1 MTLLPRLVFAQAQ
14 RDAAKNR
21 EIYLY
26 KGADR
31 EKRILEGAK
40 KEREVV
46 VYTSL
51 NLKDSVPIVEVF
63 ERKYGGV
70 KVQLWRSSSEKVLQR
85 ATADARAGRVSC
97 DILETHDPE
106 MDAMRRWQRRDERYR
121 P

>member
-1 MTLLPRLVFAQAQ
+1 MRGGSGIDQRRRRIVAGALGAAVSPGFALAQ
-14 RDAAKNR
+14 GKDAARNR

-31 EKRILEGAK
+31 EKKILEGAK

-63 ERKYGGV
+63 E
-70 KVQLWRSSSEKVLQR
+70 
-85 ATADARAGRVSC
+85 
-97 DILETHDPE
+97 
-106 MDAMRRWQRRDERYR
+106 
-121 P
+121 